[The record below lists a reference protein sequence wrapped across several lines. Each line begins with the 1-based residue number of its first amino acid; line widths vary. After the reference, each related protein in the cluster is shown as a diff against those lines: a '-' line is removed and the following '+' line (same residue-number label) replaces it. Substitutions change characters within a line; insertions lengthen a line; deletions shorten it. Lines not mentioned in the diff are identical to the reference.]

1 MEQGR
6 PLAMS
11 DLGAATCAALG
22 MLQDAL
28 DRQARG
34 WDRYARQA
42 AEFHLRNARRPGA
55 AAGAGLVA
63 QIDPDF
69 TLAPYAVPAATS

>member
-42 AEFHLRNARRPGA
+42 AEFHLRNARRAGA